1 MRDLKGWKEIAT
13 HLGVNVRTAQKW
25 ERERHLPVRRP
36 PGGKGPV
43 HATHQALEEWK
54 CTPPTPK
61 DNGEPTCYR
70 LPVAPDVTA
79 EVRFTTSTI
88 TSTITSAYV
97 QRLLDH
103 LTLIKTTLD

>member
-1 MRDLKGWKEIAT
+1 MRELKGWKEIGEY
-13 HLGVNVRTAQKW
+13 LGVNVRTAQKW

-43 HATHQALEEWK
+43 HATQQALEEWK

-61 DNGEPTCYR
+61 ENGEPTCYR
-70 LPVAPDVTA
+70 WPVAPDVTA
-79 EVRFTTSTI
+79 EVRFTTSI
-88 TSTITSAYV
+88 ITSAYV